1 MSNKKNKYSVSKV
14 LNQNGTIVG
23 YLSTRDEENGLDIAY
38 DLKGY
43 KIVALWQRKK
53 GENIMEKA
61 ELYEIVET
69 MTEQLGADV
78 LLENLV
84 MAMNYDELKANL
96 EFIDRMHDLEN
107 FWIAPLP

>member
-1 MSNKKNKYSVSKV
+1 MSIKKNKFSTCKV
-14 LNQNGTIVG
+14 LNKKGQIIG

-53 GENIMEKA
+53 GENIMEK
-61 ELYEIVET
+61 EKLYEILENMSV
-69 MTEQLGADV
+69 QLGTDV
-78 LLENLV
+78 LLENLA
-84 MAMNYDELKANL
+84 MAMSYDELKANL

-107 FWIAPLP
+107 FWIVTL